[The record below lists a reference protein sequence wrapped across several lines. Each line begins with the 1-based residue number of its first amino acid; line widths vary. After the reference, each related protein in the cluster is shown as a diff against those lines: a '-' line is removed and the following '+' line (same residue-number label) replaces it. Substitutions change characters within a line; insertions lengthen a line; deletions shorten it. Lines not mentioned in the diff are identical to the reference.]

1 MSDRVRHASLHH
13 RSLFQFG
20 EPAFYVFGALVAWGG
35 LQMFLVLA
43 ALSDISRSGWA
54 LSWLLLALYATPVF
68 VLVYRLDLYEREP
81 LSLVFG
87 AFAWGALAATSLSL
101 QAVGWDQVVVSL
113 FGPEVAARWG
123 AAITAPLVEET
134 LKGAGIV
141 LLYLIA
147 RDEFDDTMD
156 GFVYG
161 AICGLGFALV
171 EDVLYFMAVFGGT
184 PAGVLQG
191 FYLRVIS
198 SGLYGHVL
206 FTGLT
211 GMGIGYFVSRRV
223 ARPLATRLKVAIGLF
238 ALGVV
243 GHFIWNSP
251 LLEFMPAQPTGVGWL
266 LVPVAF
272 AVKGMPVLLL
282 VLLALRLAHGQE
294 RSWLDASL
302 SGELPHEGISA
313 EELAVLREPKARRR
327 AVRAMRTR
335 AGRPAG
341 RLLGRLHREQ
351 ITLAM
356 LASRVATPDDPSLV
370 AQRDYCRSLRDAL
383 AAIPG
388 AAPPAFSGGR
398 GSGG

>member
-1 MSDRVRHASLHH
+1 MKARVRHADLHH
-13 RSLFQFG
+13 RGLRQFG
-20 EPAFYVFGALVAWGG
+20 EPAFYVFIALIAWGFIHT
-35 LQMFLVLA
+35 FLLLL
-43 ALSDISRSGWA
+43 ALSDISRSGWM
-54 LSWLLLALYATPVF
+54 LSWILLLLYGAPVF

-87 AFAWGALAATSLSL
+87 ALAWGAFAATSLSL
-101 QAVGWDQVVVSL
+101 SASGWDQVVVSL
-113 FGPEVAARWG
+113 FGQDIAARWG

-134 LKGAGIV
+134 MKGAGVV

-147 RDEFDDTMD
+147 RDEMDDAMD

-191 FYLRVIS
+191 FYIRVIS

-223 ARPLATRLKVAIGLF
+223 ERSLRRRLRVALGLF
-238 ALGVV
+238 GLGVL
-243 GHFIWNSP
+243 GHFLWNSP
-251 LLEFMPAQPTGVGWL
+251 LLEFMPSEPTGAQWL
-266 LVPVAF
+266 VVPLAL
-272 AVKGMPVLLL
+272 AAKGAPVLVL
-282 VLLALRLAHGQE
+282 VAIAVRLAHGRE
-294 RSWLDASL
+294 RRWLDAAL
-302 SGELPHEGISA
+302 AGETAHEGISP
-313 EELAVLREPKARRR
+313 EELATLRLPRSRRR
-327 AVRAMRTR
+327 AVRAMRAR
-335 AGRPAG
+335 AGRRAS
-341 RLLGRLHREQ
+341 RLLVRLQREQ
-351 ITLAM
+351 VTLAM

-383 AAIPG
+383 AAITG
-388 AAPPAFSGGR
+388 AAPTALGG
-398 GSGG
+398 G